1 MRGEVMKK
9 HICLSLALCS
19 LLIAGAPAYAGHG
32 TVTAIYVDIHCG
44 GFVQFSDAPSIWVGV
59 PQSATTSFNNSNNNS
74 NNLNQSRVN
83 SPGNNDPA
91 SPLAPS
97 TASIIVWQALN
108 NAFIL
113 ANPVTY
119 TLSGTYCGD
128 HPALLD
134 LSCDAVCR
142 STTIIGRQR

>member
-1 MRGEVMKK
+1 MKK
-9 HICLSLALCS
+9 HISLSLALCS

-32 TVTAIYVDIHCG
+32 TVTAIYVDINCG

-59 PQSATTSFNNSNNNS
+59 PQSATTS
-74 NNLNQSRVN
+74 
-83 SPGNNDPA
+83 
-91 SPLAPS
+91 PLAPS
-97 TASIIVWQALN
+97 TASILVWQALN

-134 LSCDAVCR
+134 LSCDAACR
-142 STTIIGRQR
+142 STTIIGTNSTIIGTGTNSVRVQVGQ